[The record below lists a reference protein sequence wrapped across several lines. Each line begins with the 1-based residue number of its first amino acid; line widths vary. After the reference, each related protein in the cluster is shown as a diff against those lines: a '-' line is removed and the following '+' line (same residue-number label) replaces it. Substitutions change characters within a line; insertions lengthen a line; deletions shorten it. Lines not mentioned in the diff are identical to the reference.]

1 MVVDLDLTPN
11 QELFVQTS
19 ARFIESACPLTT
31 VRDLATG
38 DGDPGPEYRRQAAEL
53 GWFAMLVPEDRGGGS
68 VSDNGVYDAALI
80 AYERGGALQPGGFVG
95 TNVVAYALAAGGSED
110 HQAKVLPTLVAG
122 ETTATWAVTGSRSD
136 ASPTAGVRAVPRS
149 GNWVLSGTKTFVV
162 DPARSEWILVSAAG
176 DNGPVQA
183 LVRSDASGVSIRP
196 LEGLDITRRFGE
208 VQLDEVEVSQ
218 SALVGTPE
226 TTAALLDKQLQ
237 IACVLT
243 VAESVGAMNRDL
255 NLAVDYA
262 KARTAFGRPIG
273 SFQAI
278 KHLLA
283 DTSLMLEMS
292 KAMAARGRRSRR
304 GRARRGSRGGQ
315 HGQGVRG

>member
-1 MVVDLDLTPN
+1 
-11 QELFVQTS
+11 
-19 ARFIESACPLTT
+19 
-31 VRDLATG
+31 
-38 DGDPGPEYRRQAAEL
+38 
-53 GWFAMLVPEDRGGGS
+53 MLVPEDRGGGS

-110 HQAKVLPTLVAG
+110 HQAKVLPALVAG
-122 ETTATWAVTGSRSD
+122 ETTATWAVTGSRSGRLRRP
-136 ASPTAGVRAVPRS
+136 ASGPSRS

-226 TTAALLDKQLQ
+226 TTAALVDKQLQ

-243 VAESVGAMNRDL
+243 VAESVGAMDHDFDM
-255 NLAVDYA
+255 AVQYA
-262 KARTAFGRPIG
+262 KDRIAFGRPIG

-292 KAMAARGRRSRR
+292 KAIGWRRPHSVGAGRRRR
-304 GRARRGSRGGQ
+304 RWRRPAWPRPSWATAGIDLAQNCFQVFGGIGYTWEHDQ
-315 HGQGVRG
+315 HLYLRRLTTDAALFGDPAWHRERLCQLSGL